1 MNTSYRENRR
11 TPASGY
17 LLFDIEEHSMDRRTL
32 LSDDGGASV
41 AGTAHVGGDRTSATR
56 VRAPTPTLGEFKRRR
71 NSYDNNDAAWIV
83 ANAHQ
88 KEKDGKAKASQNN
101 IK

>member
-1 MNTSYRENRR
+1 MRTSYRGNTRAL
-11 TPASGY
+11 ASGSY
-17 LLFDIEEHSMDRRTL
+17 LLFDIQEHSNDRRTL

-41 AGTAHVGGDRTSATR
+41 AGPAQDRTSSSR
-56 VRAPTPTLGEFKRRR
+56 VRAPTPTLGEAKRRR

-88 KEKDGKAKASQNN
+88 KELDKAKTKNN
-101 IK
+101 IN

>member
-1 MNTSYRENRR
+1 MRMNTSYRENRR
-11 TPASGY
+11 TLASGS

-41 AGTAHVGGDRTSATR
+41 AGTVGGDRTSATR
-56 VRAPTPTLGEFKRRR
+56 VRVPTPTLGGEFKRRR

-88 KEKDGKAKASQNN
+88 KEQIKSKAS
-101 IK
+101 